1 MKLLPAKKEK
11 NKITLFFSLC
21 ARPCS
26 HLPSARGRKDILATY
41 FYAEEFFVSLIS
53 VKFAIRLSLLMIHE
67 INHIWTAEMKWK
79 WRSPEFFSGYFT
91 QLHKLRSLRRSLLHF
106 HRLSLLQPSFQ
117 GPLYFFSGAS
127 LLFRSRR
134 GSWERGCVYCRI
146 EHKTVVQSCYK
157 SAKILSNP
165 PENLY
170 WAMTRDE

>member
-26 HLPSARGRKDILATY
+26 HLPSAPGRKDILATC

-53 VKFAIRLSLLMIHE
+53 VKFAIRLSLLMIYE

-79 WRSPEFFSGYFT
+79 WRSPEFFSGFFT
-91 QLHKLRSLRRSLLHF
+91 QLHKLRSLRRSFLHF

-117 GPLYFFSGAS
+117 GPLYFSPERLSYFGEKERILGARLC
-127 LLFRSRR
+127 LLQNR
-134 GSWERGCVYCRI
+134 
-146 EHKTVVQSCYK
+146 T
-157 SAKILSNP
+157 
-165 PENLY
+165 
-170 WAMTRDE
+170 